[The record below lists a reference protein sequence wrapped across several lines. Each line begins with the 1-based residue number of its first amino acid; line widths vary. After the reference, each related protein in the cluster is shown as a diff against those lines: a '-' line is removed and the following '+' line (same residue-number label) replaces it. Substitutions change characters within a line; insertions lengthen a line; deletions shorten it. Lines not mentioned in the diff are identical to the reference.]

1 MHSFSPRPGYCQR
14 KMIELA
20 KAFPPLFFYNFQ
32 HREFYPCILP
42 PCIPST
48 LAVKESIEG
57 CQLHKPPGCTT
68 PDFSSPVHGMTGEIA
83 KLKGLKRIIP
93 SGWWG
98 GRMSYAS
105 KANTPALFRSMDML
119 LKSFADFGFCCSTL
133 TFKNPLTV
141 PLPVG
146 DQGEKRMGCLEGTN
160 NHTRYIEHLIFH

>member
-1 MHSFSPRPGYCQR
+1 
-14 KMIELA
+14 
-20 KAFPPLFFYNFQ
+20 
-32 HREFYPCILP
+32 
-42 PCIPST
+42 
-48 LAVKESIEG
+48 
-57 CQLHKPPGCTT
+57 
-68 PDFSSPVHGMTGEIA
+68 
-83 KLKGLKRIIP
+83 
-93 SGWWG
+93 
-98 GRMSYAS
+98 MSYAS